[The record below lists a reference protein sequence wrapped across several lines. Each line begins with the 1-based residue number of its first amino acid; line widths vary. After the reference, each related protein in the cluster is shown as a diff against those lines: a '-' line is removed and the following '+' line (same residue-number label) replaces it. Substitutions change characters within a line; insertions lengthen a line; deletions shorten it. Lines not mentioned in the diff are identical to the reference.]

1 MGIDFIIARFCPVKD
16 ALGDYFLS
24 MVKKR
29 AKLDYLELFKQDH
42 PDFNE
47 ETVFEEVDDTPNCT
61 YRRQTTMAAIK
72 DELVH
77 LEEWNGVCAECGV
90 NFTYDTGGCWG
101 YIPYPIPELIE
112 KLMIASVQTLADG
125 EGNNRAAALL
135 DSVKEYA
142 PQSKTIQEWRE
153 HDLTE
158 LKQPLSHTWGGML
171 NRRKTVTTDQLLAY
185 IFDRNMLEGDELD
198 KVTVFLEFFQRSLRE
213 SIPAVVGSQDEATDI
228 MPHLENTL
236 SSFLQ
241 FIKACQI
248 ADELGEG
255 IYIIP

>member
-16 ALGDYFLS
+16 SLGDYFLS

-29 AKLDYLELFKQDH
+29 AKLDYLELFKQEH
-42 PDFNE
+42 PDFDE
-47 ETVFEEVDDTPNCT
+47 ETIFEEVDDTPNCT
-61 YRRQTTMAAIK
+61 YRRQTTMAAIRE
-72 DELVH
+72 ELVH
-77 LEEWNGVCAECGV
+77 LEEWNEVCAECGA

-101 YIPYPIPELIE
+101 YIPYPIPELVE
-112 KLMIASVQTLADG
+112 KLLIATVQTLTDG
-125 EGNNRAAALL
+125 DGNHRAAALL
-135 DSVKEYA
+135 DSLKEYT
-142 PQSKTIQEWRE
+142 PQTETIQEWRD

-158 LKQPLSHTWGGML
+158 LKEPLAHTWGGIL
-171 NRRKTVTTDQLLAY
+171 NRRKTVTTDQLLDY
-185 IFDRNMLEGDELD
+185 IFDRNMLEGEELD
-198 KVTVFLEFFQRSLRE
+198 KVSVFLERCLRE
-213 SIPAVVGSQDEATDI
+213 NIPSKVGSQDNVADI

-236 SSFLQ
+236 RPFLQ